1 MEASPYHT
9 YRDIF
14 ARDPEKALEG
24 LASELSEGSPFYSE
38 ANSMLSELR
47 DWKQKTAGGSVDPE
61 ERNAYMINLGNRFAE
76 LLEAL
81 EKESL
86 RTDESDPTI
95 VENELASLIP
105 TLFDES
111 QSLAEERLMSEGQQL
126 MQQWEKYQAEKAS
139 KKGMPARKGQKY
151 LEDLRQRAADL
162 QGNIATFQAGQGTT
176 ETPSTPSSSLLE
188 VQTRLE
194 SDQWARED
202 LLGYELYAE
211 VLANIIIRRDTKPPL
226 AMGVIAPW
234 GHGKTTLMHYVR
246 LRLEKEQEAPAK
258 KTSSKASSA
267 SPGGLMSKP
276 RHKELEAQLKKVE
289 EGSRDQLFSAD
300 TNSWPIVW
308 FNPWQYQ
315 SSKQIWAGMAHAMIK
330 QLASRLPAK
339 EREAFYFMLH
349 LRRIDQQAI
358 RQDIYRSV
366 LLRLLPNI
374 LIVLLAVVV
383 FFGLITTAPGLSD
396 LTILAVSGTPAL
408 LSIINGALGYW
419 KTMHKEANEKY
430 AQYFQQPEYEDKLG
444 MYHDVNEDLQRVFSL
459 LVREDR
465 PAVIFIDD
473 LDRCSPK
480 RVAEVIEAINL
491 LMNGDFREKC
501 YFVLGMDAQVVAAA
515 LDVSYKDMYGRL
527 GDRAKTAG
535 SIGWYFL
542 DKFIQL
548 PFFIPTLDEDE
559 KANYLQRLFAPLDI
573 TVDLEITPEADQ
585 AAMEKRATKQ
595 VERAQRGEAS
605 KLEGMSKREKRQLDS
620 FFINKALELNKD
632 SVDILDQLQR
642 YAPYLEDSPRGL
654 KRFANM
660 LRYYTAIQQIRIRDG
675 EPYADTEALA
685 KWLTISLRWPQFV
698 RWLQWSQEEYQ
709 ITTGSKDNQKTETNP
724 VHGYSPIE
732 KARYLDQLLHNL
744 SGNGDSVREVFE
756 KEWAG
761 NHKKELPHIPWLL
774 DIELFEIL
782 YTKRDDEASLEQ
794 AIALNVW

>member
-1 MEASPYHT
+1 MKASPYQV

-24 LASELSEGSPFYSE
+24 VQSEIPEDSPLYSE
-38 ANSMLSELR
+38 VNAMLSELR
-47 DWKQKTAGGSVDPE
+47 DWRQKADAGSIDHE
-61 ERNAYMINLGNRFAE
+61 EMMAYLSRLGGRFAE
-76 LLEAL
+76 LTGAL
-81 EKESL
+81 EEREAWVNEPDPDTADQPIETEIPPTTPPPSL
-86 RTDESDPTI
+86 
-95 VENELASLIP
+95 V
-105 TLFDES
+105 
-111 QSLAEERLMSEGQQL
+111 
-126 MQQWEKYQAEKAS
+126 
-139 KKGMPARKGQKY
+139 
-151 LEDLRQRAADL
+151 
-162 QGNIATFQAGQGTT
+162 
-176 ETPSTPSSSLLE
+176 E

-211 VLANIIIRRDTKPPL
+211 VLANIIIRRDTRPPL
-226 AMGVIAPW
+226 AMGIIAPW

-246 LRLEKEQEAPAK
+246 LRLEQEKENQEESGEAGEEADKVPVWKQQPHHKRVEQELK
-258 KTSSKASSA
+258 NIWGTS
-267 SPGGLMSKP
+267 
-276 RHKELEAQLKKVE
+276 E
-289 EGSRDQLFSAD
+289 ENSFAANDD
-300 TNSWPIVW
+300 SWPIVW

-315 SSKQIWAGMAHAMIK
+315 SSDQIWAGMAHAIIK
-330 QLASRLPAK
+330 QLAGRLSAK
-339 EREAFYFMLH
+339 KREAFYFMLH

-366 LLRLLPNI
+366 LLRLLPNL
-374 LIVLLAVVV
+374 LIVLLAIVV

-396 LTILAVSGTPAL
+396 LTILAVSGTPAI
-408 LSIINGALGYW
+408 LSIINGAMGYW

-430 AQYFQQPEYEDKLG
+430 ARYFQQPEYEDKLG
-444 MYHDVNEDLQRVFSL
+444 MYHDVNEDLQRVFDL
-459 LVREDR
+459 LVTEER

-473 LDRCSPK
+473 LDRCSPR

-548 PFFIPTLDEDE
+548 PFFIPTLDETE
-559 KANYLQRLFAPLDI
+559 KADYLQRLFAPLDI
-573 TVDLEITPEADQ
+573 NIELEPPPETDQ
-585 AAMEKRATKQ
+585 AELEQRAMEQ

-605 KLEGMSKREKRQLDS
+605 TLEGISQREKRQLDS
-620 FFINKALELNKD
+620 LFINKALELNKD
-632 SVDILDQLQR
+632 STDILDQLQR
-642 YAPYLEDSPRGL
+642 YAPFLEDSPRGL

-660 LRYYTAIQQIRIRDG
+660 LRYYTAIQQIRIRD
-675 EPYADTEALA
+675 EQPYATTEALA

-709 ITTGSKDNQKTETNP
+709 FAAGSKEQPKMETNP
-724 VHGYSPIE
+724 VHGFSPLE
-732 KARYLDQLLHNL
+732 KARYLDSLLDNL
-744 SGNGDSVREVFE
+744 SGNGESVREIFE

-761 NHKKELPHIPWLL
+761 NQKQKLPPIPWLL

-782 YTKRDDEASLEQ
+782 YTQRDAKASLEQ